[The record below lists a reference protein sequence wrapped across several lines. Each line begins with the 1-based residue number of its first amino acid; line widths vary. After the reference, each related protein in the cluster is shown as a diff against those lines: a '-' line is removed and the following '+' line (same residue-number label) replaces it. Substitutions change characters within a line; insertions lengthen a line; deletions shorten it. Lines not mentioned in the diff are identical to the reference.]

1 MKLCIVANGNFFSTY
16 GGGQVYVK
24 NLINELI
31 RQKEILDVELSVVS
45 FDNEFTETPQRK
57 GYQGIDFFEVNPK
70 GNLISLLSSIRP
82 DIVHAH
88 GQKAEVTAACRQLSI
103 PCIVTAHHGGILCPA
118 GTLLNHKDQICHTKA
133 CHKACLPCY
142 LKTIRTGICWYPFMK
157 LIPTERYLRLGRFLE
172 GKRFI
177 PFITP
182 IGQAALSIQGR
193 FDQWQQIRDNATL
206 IIAPSQAI
214 ADSMILNGANPEKI
228 KIIPHGIP
236 ISQVKEKPIAN
247 GQKSIA
253 FYYVGRITRVKG
265 IHVMLE
271 AFSRINNAQIELH
284 IIGGVGTKSERRYMN
299 HLQGKYRRDKRIIW
313 HGKVAAEEV
322 PALVNQYDV
331 LIHPTICME
340 IFGLDIAEAIAQAKF
355 VIATRCGG
363 AEMQIHDE
371 QEGLLVDPND
381 VDALKDAMIRCIDS
395 PVAGKRSVISLKE
408 HILALVELFYNII
421 K

>member
-1 MKLCIVANGNFFSTY
+1 MHLCLVSSGNFFSSY

-24 NLINELI
+24 NLADELI
-31 RQKEILDVELSVVS
+31 RQNQVKLSIVSCHSGFNLEPHKKDYKGVPIWEINSQGNFEKLI
-45 FDNEFTETPQRK
+45 NEIK
-57 GYQGIDFFEVNPK
+57 
-70 GNLISLLSSIRP
+70 P
-82 DIVHAH
+82 DIIHAH
-88 GQKAEVTAACRQLSI
+88 GEKAKVAIVCRQLNI

-157 LIPTERYLRLGRFLE
+157 LIPTERYLRLGHFLA

-177 PFITP
+177 PFINP
-182 IGQAALSIQGR
+182 IGQAAFSIQGR

-228 KIIPHGIP
+228 KVIPHGIP
-236 ISQVKEKPIAN
+236 IPQVKEKPIAN
-247 GQKSIA
+247 GQKPIA

-265 IHVMLE
+265 IHIMLE

-284 IIGGVGTKSERRYMN
+284 IIGGAGTKSERGYMN
-299 HLQGKYRRDKRIIW
+299 HLQKKYRRDRRIIW
-313 HGKVAAEEV
+313 HGKIVAEEV

-363 AEMQIHDE
+363 AEMQILDGKNGMLIE
-371 QEGLLVDPND
+371 PNNITCLQQ
-381 VDALKDAMIRCIDS
+381 AIESTIYS
-395 PVAGKRSVISLKE
+395 PTKNFPCRVHTIESHAKQLTQTYQQFI
-408 HILALVELFYNII
+408 
-421 K
+421 

>member
-1 MKLCIVANGNFFSTY
+1 MHLCLVSSGNFFSSY

-24 NLINELI
+24 NLADELI
-31 RQKEILDVELSVVS
+31 RQNQVRLSIVSCHSGFNLEPHKRDYKGVPLWEINPQGNFEKLI
-45 FDNEFTETPQRK
+45 NEIK
-57 GYQGIDFFEVNPK
+57 
-70 GNLISLLSSIRP
+70 P

-88 GQKAEVTAACRQLSI
+88 GEKAKVAIVCRQLNI

-157 LIPTERYLRLGRFLE
+157 LIPTKRYLRIGRFLE

-228 KIIPHGIP
+228 EVIPHGIP
-236 ISQVKEKPIAN
+236 IPQVKEKPIAN
-247 GQKSIA
+247 GPKPID

-271 AFSRINNAQIELH
+271 AFSRFNTAQIELH
-284 IIGGVGTKSERRYMN
+284 IIGGAGTKSERGYMN
-299 HLQGKYRRDKRIIW
+299 HLQKKYRRDRRIIW
-313 HGKVAAEEV
+313 HGKVATEEV
-322 PALVNQYDV
+322 SALVSGYDV
-331 LIHPTICME
+331 MVHPAIYLE
-340 IFGLDIAEAIAQAKF
+340 VFGLNIAEALAQNKF

-381 VDALKDAMIRCIDS
+381 VDALKDAMIRCIES

-408 HILALVELFYNII
+408 HILALVELYHNII